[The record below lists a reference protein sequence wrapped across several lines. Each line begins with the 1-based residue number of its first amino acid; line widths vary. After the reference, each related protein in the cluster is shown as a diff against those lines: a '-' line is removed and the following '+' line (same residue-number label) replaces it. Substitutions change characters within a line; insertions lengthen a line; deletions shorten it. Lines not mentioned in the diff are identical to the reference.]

1 MSKVI
6 FLTGEAGHGA
16 APANAAQLYPAK
28 SSIWLSRP

>member
-16 APANAAQLYPAK
+16 APANVAGLILQVIDLAEP
-28 SSIWLSRP
+28 P